1 MINVPGYE
9 MGGILLSAEEIHS
22 KVRELGRRI
31 SEDYRG
37 QSITVLGI
45 LKGSFVFMADLIR
58 EIDADV
64 EVDFMEVSSYGNAMK
79 SSGNIR
85 IKKDLESSP
94 VGKNILIVEDII
106 DSGRTLKYL
115 RDTYLAGKEPQSVR
129 IVTLLD
135 KPSRRTSEI
144 QPDYTGFEIEDLFV
158 VGYGLDYAQK
168 FRQLP
173 YIAYLIEKKEE
184 GIVRR

>member
-79 SSGNIR
+79 SSGNTELKR
-85 IKKDLESSP
+85 ISS
-94 VGKNILIVEDII
+94 
-106 DSGRTLKYL
+106 R
-115 RDTYLAGKEPQSVR
+115 
-129 IVTLLD
+129 LL
-135 KPSRRTSEI
+135 
-144 QPDYTGFEIEDLFV
+144 
-158 VGYGLDYAQK
+158 
-168 FRQLP
+168 
-173 YIAYLIEKKEE
+173 
-184 GIVRR
+184 